1 MAQVIAVAGAA
12 VQLVDSAGKA
22 WGTIEDLRN
31 SGKERH
37 NLVVGKLGPGDI
49 LLHEEQKC
57 QGWGFGYVSHIYRY
71 NGDNTIT
78 AVVARDKW
86 DDDTGGD
93 PKIIDGGLGQKHV
106 EVKVTSRFGRGFDH
120 TVYVYG
126 KKKN

>member
-1 MAQVIAVAGAA
+1 MAQVIAVA
-12 VQLVDSAGKA
+12 VEA
-22 WGTIEDLRN
+22 WRKIDDLRS
-31 SGKERH
+31 SGKGQH
-37 NLVVGKLGPGDI
+37 NLVVGKRGPGDI
-49 LLHEEQKC
+49 LLHEEKKR
-57 QGWGFGYVSHIYRY
+57 QGCEFGWVSHIYRH

-78 AVVARDKW
+78 AVVAEDNW